1 MVLSRMFITRSFVL
15 LASFLM
21 ATSNVFAKYRTNAE
35 MKRIA
40 GQVLLQNIDKAKP
53 MGRTMELELVKTND
67 QLAVFNADGY
77 GFVVVNRNDNGRDV
91 LAYSST
97 NYMEDNMPAGFRW
110 WLDATVEA
118 LANGYTRDFQAD
130 VLKANATVE
139 NFLTTNW
146 NQSDPYNDK
155 CPEVTEG
162 FRKVKAPTGC
172 TATSMAQILN
182 YYKYPAKGK
191 GKGGY
196 YYINSDALGQ
206 GIDTIGVEA
215 TIDGVYQYDVLKDT
229 YTSDE
234 TEKDA
239 ISTLMFDCGK
249 SAYMTYTAKESGS
262 TYYWAV
268 RGIANNFQYDPYA
281 LELYER
287 VFFDDAEWYDKVKR
301 ELIDKRPVMY
311 AALTKK
317 NEGHSFLFTG
327 VNTEGLV
334 WVNWG
339 WSGHYDGWYAID
351 QLKPDANLDF
361 CVSHQMII
369 GFKPQPEPDKDEENK
384 SFWGFSEEEN
394 FAIRRANKDAK
405 IQQFVLYN
413 FCWRDFNGRFYLVI
427 ENLDTNKAYSVFLTE
442 TKENGVENSIQQ
454 YYGMRFVPEN
464 TIKQYYKKATSA
476 TIPAGNYR
484 VSIQTQSYGESNLQP
499 VRRSSNKS
507 PYSWFTVDDSGNFE
521 VSNDPPSTGINEVM
535 VDRQYSGASYTLK
548 GVKINSDAP
557 IMSKGL
563 FIRENKIYA
572 K

>member
-1 MVLSRMFITRSFVL
+1 
-15 LASFLM
+15 
-21 ATSNVFAKYRTNAE
+21 
-35 MKRIA
+35 
-40 GQVLLQNIDKAKP
+40 
-53 MGRTMELELVKTND
+53 
-67 QLAVFNADGY
+67 
-77 GFVVVNRNDNGRDV
+77 
-91 LAYSST
+91 
-97 NYMEDNMPAGFRW
+97 
-110 WLDATVEA
+110 
-118 LANGYTRDFQAD
+118 
-130 VLKANATVE
+130 
-139 NFLTTNW
+139 
-146 NQSDPYNDK
+146 
-155 CPEVTEG
+155 
-162 FRKVKAPTGC
+162 
-172 TATSMAQILN
+172 
-182 YYKYPAKGK
+182 
-191 GKGGY
+191 
-196 YYINSDALGQ
+196 
-206 GIDTIGVEA
+206 
-215 TIDGVYQYDVLKDT
+215 
-229 YTSDE
+229 
-234 TEKDA
+234 
-239 ISTLMFDCGK
+239 MFDCGK

-317 NEGHSFLFTG
+317 NGGHSFLFTG
-327 VNTEGLV
+327 INTEGLV

-339 WSGHYDGWYAID
+339 WSGLSDGWYAID
-351 QLKPDANLDF
+351 QLKPNANLDF

-427 ENLDTNKAYSVFLTE
+427 ENLDTNKAYSVFFSE
-442 TKENGVENSIQQ
+442 TKENGVDNSIQQ
-454 YYGMRFVPEN
+454 YYGLRFIPGN
-464 TIKQYYKKATSA
+464 TIKQYYKKATSE